1 MFCLTLP
8 LIVIVLWFVGA
19 ITLCFR
25 KWKIASLL
33 IAACLLLN
41 WYSETIALRPFFGQ
55 GDGQIKVM
63 TFNVNS
69 PGTDFEKKKSEIIAQ
84 IEAEDPDFLYLPELG
99 TAGNEVHERLK
110 AAYPFTNAPLHL
122 RDDGVE
128 PFYSKWP
135 IDTIIGLSDPHAYHS
150 IYRMQVSQETDTLAI
165 YCCHLS
171 SNLLDFSPNKLDAL
185 QKGYDERAK
194 EADILYDALT
204 HEKYPAIVMG
214 DMNDISGSYTLRK
227 IESAGL
233 LRQGSAGLTDAW
245 WEGGFGYGTTYHD
258 HGLRLRLDHILYDED
273 RLTLSDVK
281 VIDTDASD
289 HNALVGGFRIEV

>member
-1 MFCLTLP
+1 MKMYCLTLP
-8 LIVIVLWFVGA
+8 LIVIVLWFVGT

-25 KWKIASLL
+25 KLKMASLL

-110 AAYPFTNAPLHL
+110 AVYPYTNATVHL

-135 IDTIIGLSDPHAYHS
+135 IDTIIDLSNPHAYHS
-150 IYRMQVSQETDTLAI
+150 IYRIQVSKETDTIAI

-185 QKGYDERAK
+185 KKGYEERAQ

-214 DMNDISGSYTLRK
+214 DMNDISGSYTLRR
-227 IESAGL
+227 IE
-233 LRQGSAGLTDAW
+233 SAGLTDAW
-245 WEGGFGYGTTYHD
+245 WKGGFGYGTTYHD

-273 RLTLSDVK
+273 RLTLTDVK

>member
-8 LIVIVLWFVGA
+8 LIVIVLWFVGT

-25 KWKIASLL
+25 KLKMASLL

-69 PGTDFEKKKSEIIAQ
+69 PGTDFEKKKLEIIAQ

-110 AAYPFTNAPLHL
+110 AVYPYTNATVHL

-135 IDTIIGLSDPHAYHS
+135 IDTIIDLSNPHAYHS

-185 QKGYDERAK
+185 KKGYEERAK

-214 DMNDISGSYTLRK
+214 DMNDISGSYTLGR
-227 IESAGL
+227 IE
-233 LRQGSAGLTDAW
+233 SAGLTDAW
-245 WEGGFGYGTTYHD
+245 WKGGFGYGTTYHD
-258 HGLRLRLDHILYDED
+258 HGLRLRLDHILYDEE

-289 HNALVGGFRIEV
+289 HNAFVGGFRIEV

>member
-8 LIVIVLWFVGA
+8 LIVIVLLFVGA
-19 ITLCFR
+19 ITFCFKR
-25 KWKIASLL
+25 LKIASSL

-110 AAYPFTNAPLHL
+110 AVYPFTNAPLHL

-135 IDTIIGLSDPHAYHS
+135 IDTIIWLSDPHAYHS

-171 SNLLDFSPNKLDAL
+171 SNLLDFSPNKWDAL
-185 QKGYDERAK
+185 QKGYEERAQ
-194 EADILYDALT
+194 EAAILYDALT

-214 DMNDISGSYTLRK
+214 DMNDISGSYTLRR
-227 IESAGL
+227 IEF
-233 LRQGSAGLTDAW
+233 AGLTDAW
-245 WEGGFGYGTTYHD
+245 WKGGFGYGTTYHD

-273 RLTLSDVK
+273 RLLLTNVK

-289 HNALVGGFRIEV
+289 HNALSAGFKLKTFSV

>member
-1 MFCLTLP
+1 MFS
-8 LIVIVLWFVGA
+8 LILLVAVPILFVGSIVA
-19 ITLCFR
+19 AVQR
-25 KWKIASLL
+25 KWKIGIVLL
-33 IAACLLLN
+33 ALALACN
-41 WYSETIALRPFFGQ
+41 WYSRLFAFGFTS
-55 GDGQIKVM
+55 GESEVKVM
-63 TFNVNS
+63 TFNVHCS
-69 PGTDFEKKKSEIIAQ
+69 ADDITAKSEEVMHIIST
-84 IEAEDPDFLYLPELG
+84 ESPDFLFLPELG

-110 AAYPFTNAPLHL
+110 EIYPYTNAPLHL

-171 SNLLDFSPNKLDAL
+171 SNLLDFSPNKWDAL
-185 QKGYDERAK
+185 QKGYEERAQ

-204 HEKYPAIVMG
+204 HEKYPAILMG
-214 DMNDISGSYTLRK
+214 DMNDISGSYTLRR
-227 IESAGL
+227 IE
-233 LRQGSAGLTDAW
+233 SAGLTDAW
-245 WEGGFGYGTTYHD
+245 WKGGFGYGTTYHD
-258 HGLRLRLDHILYDED
+258 HGLRLRLDHILYDEE

-289 HNALVGGFRIEV
+289 HNAFVGGFRIEV

>member
-1 MFCLTLP
+1 M
-8 LIVIVLWFVGA
+8 
-19 ITLCFR
+19 
-25 KWKIASLL
+25 LL
-33 IAACLLLN
+33 ALALAGN
-41 WYSETIALRPFFGQ
+41 QYSRLFALGFTSGES
-55 GDGQIKVM
+55 DVKVM
-63 TFNVNS
+63 TFNVHCS
-69 PGTDFEKKKSEIIAQ
+69 ADDVTAKSEEVMHIIST
-84 IEAEDPDFLYLPELG
+84 ESPDFLFLPELG

-110 AAYPFTNAPLHL
+110 AVYPYTNATVHL

-150 IYRMQVSQETDTLAI
+150 IYRILVSKETETLAI

-171 SNLLDFSPNKLDAL
+171 SNLLDFSPNKWDAL
-185 QKGYDERAK
+185 RKGYEERAK
-194 EADILYDALT
+194 EADILHDALSR
-204 HEKYPAIVMG
+204 EPYPAIVMG
-214 DMNDISGSYTLRK
+214 DMNDISGSYTLRR
-227 IESAGL
+227 IE
-233 LRQGSAGLTDAW
+233 SAGLTDAW
-245 WEGGFGYGTTYHD
+245 WKGGFGYGTTYHD

>member
-1 MFCLTLP
+1 MFS
-8 LIVIVLWFVGA
+8 LILLVAVPILFVGSIVA
-19 ITLCFR
+19 AVQR
-25 KWKIASLL
+25 KWKIGIVLL
-33 IAACLLLN
+33 ALALACN
-41 WYSETIALRPFFGQ
+41 WYSRLFAFGFTS
-55 GDGQIKVM
+55 GESDVKVM
-63 TFNVNS
+63 TFNVHCS
-69 PGTDFEKKKSEIIAQ
+69 ADDITAKSEEVMHIIST
-84 IEAEDPDFLYLPELG
+84 ESPDFLFLPELG

-110 AAYPFTNAPLHL
+110 EIYPYTNAPLHL

-171 SNLLDFSPNKLDAL
+171 SNLLDFSPNKWDAL
-185 QKGYDERAK
+185 EKGYEERAQ

-204 HEKYPAIVMG
+204 HEKYPAILMG
-214 DMNDISGSYTLRK
+214 DMNDISGSYTLRR
-227 IESAGL
+227 IE
-233 LRQGSAGLTDAW
+233 SAGLTDAW
-245 WEGGFGYGTTYHD
+245 WKGGFGYGTTYHD

-273 RLTLSDVK
+273 RLQLTNVK

-289 HNALVGGFRIEV
+289 HNALSAGFKLKTFSV

>member
-1 MFCLTLP
+1 MFS
-8 LIVIVLWFVGA
+8 LILLVAVPILFVGSIVA
-19 ITLCFR
+19 AVLR
-25 KWKIASLL
+25 KWKIGIVLL
-33 IAACLLLN
+33 ALALAGN
-41 WYSETIALRPFFGQ
+41 QYSRLFALGFTSGES
-55 GDGQIKVM
+55 DVKVM
-63 TFNVNS
+63 TFNVHCS
-69 PGTDFEKKKSEIIAQ
+69 ADDVTAKSEEVMHIIST
-84 IEAEDPDFLYLPELG
+84 ESPDFLYLPELG

-110 AAYPFTNAPLHL
+110 AVYPYTNATVHL

-135 IDTIIGLSDPHAYHS
+135 IDTIIDLSNPHAYHS
-150 IYRMQVSQETDTLAI
+150 IYRIQVSKETDTIAI

-171 SNLLDFSPNKLDAL
+171 SNLLDFSPNKWDAL
-185 QKGYDERAK
+185 QKGYEERAQ

-214 DMNDISGSYTLRK
+214 DMNDISGSYTLGR
-227 IESAGL
+227 IE
-233 LRQGSAGLTDAW
+233 SAGLTDAW
-245 WEGGFGYGTTYHD
+245 WKGGFGYGTTYHD